1 MVKEKKGLPQTLE
14 KCDTERG
21 FFQAHPKV
29 MDRVQEQ
36 STFSGALVHAVW
48 FMVRCKTLPVAIPQY
63 IPNDFSCLDLALVQ
77 LTCRSASNCRFKG
90 QALAARAAS
99 GRASGTGRNRPSPR
113 RESAWPPSHGGARCR
128 RSLLPLCALGPQSR
142 VI

>member
-1 MVKEKKGLPQTLE
+1 
-14 KCDTERG
+14 
-21 FFQAHPKV
+21 

-113 RESAWPPSHGGARCR
+113 RESAWPPSHGGPVPPFFPCVPWALKVESFEPVRCSSYR
-128 RSLLPLCALGPQSR
+128 
-142 VI
+142 